1 MQSFCTCF
9 KASSKLK
16 VLAVSLCALEK
27 LISLLIRSIF
37 LSHSLT
43 PKAKAHSVSRTSI
56 FFHFLFLFK
65 INLNRE
71 ILSHQFLNLA
81 FISSNKVNTI
91 LSSSFALSKD
101 VASKRVIR

>member
-1 MQSFCTCF
+1 MCF
-9 KASSKLK
+9 RKTDFF
-16 VLAVSLCALEK
+16 
-27 LISLLIRSIF
+27 INTINF
-37 LSHSLT
+37 LSHSLA

-56 FFHFLFLFK
+56 FSFLFLFK